1 MENRHLYFPRNTLS
15 VFACRCYTIATP
27 TKGAVDVPQIVG
39 LDKQTFRLPSEER
52 NKKMLISL
60 ILVGF
65 ILWLFFK
72 GVGLALR
79 MTWGLAKL
87 IGVVLMAVALPVAGV
102 CVFMGL
108 GVLLLLPVGLLLLAL
123 GLMRT

>member
-1 MENRHLYFPRNTLS
+1 
-15 VFACRCYTIATP
+15 
-27 TKGAVDVPQIVG
+27 
-39 LDKQTFRLPSEER
+39 
-52 NKKMLISL
+52 MLISL

-108 GVLLLLPVGLLLLAL
+108 GVFLLLPVGLLLLAL

>member
-1 MENRHLYFPRNTLS
+1 M
-15 VFACRCYTIATP
+15 
-27 TKGAVDVPQIVG
+27 PQIVG

-87 IGVVLMAVALPVAGV
+87 IGVVLMTVALPVAGV

>member
-1 MENRHLYFPRNTLS
+1 
-15 VFACRCYTIATP
+15 
-27 TKGAVDVPQIVG
+27 
-39 LDKQTFRLPSEER
+39 
-52 NKKMLISL
+52 MLISL

-72 GVGLALR
+72 GVGLALH

-87 IGVVLMAVALPVAGV
+87 IGVVLMTVALPVACV

-108 GVLLLLPVGLLLLAL
+108 GMLLLLPVGLLLLAL
-123 GLMRT
+123 GLMRA

>member
-1 MENRHLYFPRNTLS
+1 
-15 VFACRCYTIATP
+15 
-27 TKGAVDVPQIVG
+27 
-39 LDKQTFRLPSEER
+39 
-52 NKKMLISL
+52 MLISL

-72 GVGLALR
+72 SVGLALR

-87 IGVVLMAVALPVAGV
+87 IGVVLMTVALPVAGV

-108 GVLLLLPVGLLLLAL
+108 QKLCTERWLSEQKCGGNDD
-123 GLMRT
+123 G

>member
-1 MENRHLYFPRNTLS
+1 
-15 VFACRCYTIATP
+15 
-27 TKGAVDVPQIVG
+27 
-39 LDKQTFRLPSEER
+39 
-52 NKKMLISL
+52 MLISL

-87 IGVVLMAVALPVAGV
+87 IGVALMAVALPVAGV

-123 GLMRT
+123 GLMRA

>member
-1 MENRHLYFPRNTLS
+1 
-15 VFACRCYTIATP
+15 
-27 TKGAVDVPQIVG
+27 
-39 LDKQTFRLPSEER
+39 
-52 NKKMLISL
+52 MLISL

-123 GLMRT
+123 GLMRA

>member
-1 MENRHLYFPRNTLS
+1 
-15 VFACRCYTIATP
+15 
-27 TKGAVDVPQIVG
+27 
-39 LDKQTFRLPSEER
+39 
-52 NKKMLISL
+52 MLISL

-87 IGVVLMAVALPVAGV
+87 ISVVLMAVALPVAGV

-123 GLMRT
+123 GLMRA

>member
-1 MENRHLYFPRNTLS
+1 M
-15 VFACRCYTIATP
+15 
-27 TKGAVDVPQIVG
+27 PQIVG

>member
-1 MENRHLYFPRNTLS
+1 
-15 VFACRCYTIATP
+15 
-27 TKGAVDVPQIVG
+27 
-39 LDKQTFRLPSEER
+39 
-52 NKKMLISL
+52 MLISL

-123 GLMRT
+123 GMMRA

>member
-1 MENRHLYFPRNTLS
+1 
-15 VFACRCYTIATP
+15 
-27 TKGAVDVPQIVG
+27 
-39 LDKQTFRLPSEER
+39 
-52 NKKMLISL
+52 MLISL

-87 IGVVLMAVALPVAGV
+87 IGVVLMVVALPVAGV

-123 GLMRT
+123 GLMRA

>member
-1 MENRHLYFPRNTLS
+1 
-15 VFACRCYTIATP
+15 
-27 TKGAVDVPQIVG
+27 
-39 LDKQTFRLPSEER
+39 
-52 NKKMLISL
+52 MLISL

-65 ILWLFFK
+65 TLWLFFK

>member
-1 MENRHLYFPRNTLS
+1 
-15 VFACRCYTIATP
+15 
-27 TKGAVDVPQIVG
+27 
-39 LDKQTFRLPSEER
+39 
-52 NKKMLISL
+52 MLISL

-87 IGVVLMAVALPVAGV
+87 IGVVLMTVALPVAGV

-123 GLMRT
+123 DLMRA

>member
-1 MENRHLYFPRNTLS
+1 
-15 VFACRCYTIATP
+15 
-27 TKGAVDVPQIVG
+27 
-39 LDKQTFRLPSEER
+39 
-52 NKKMLISL
+52 MLISL

-87 IGVVLMAVALPVAGV
+87 IGVVLMTVALPVAGV
-102 CVFMGL
+102 CVFVGL
-108 GVLLLLPVGLLLLAL
+108 AVLLLLPVGLLLLAL
-123 GLMRT
+123 GLMRA

>member
-1 MENRHLYFPRNTLS
+1 
-15 VFACRCYTIATP
+15 
-27 TKGAVDVPQIVG
+27 
-39 LDKQTFRLPSEER
+39 
-52 NKKMLISL
+52 MLISL

-65 ILWLFFK
+65 ILWLFIK
-72 GVGLALR
+72 SVGLALR

>member
-1 MENRHLYFPRNTLS
+1 
-15 VFACRCYTIATP
+15 
-27 TKGAVDVPQIVG
+27 
-39 LDKQTFRLPSEER
+39 
-52 NKKMLISL
+52 MLISM

>member
-1 MENRHLYFPRNTLS
+1 
-15 VFACRCYTIATP
+15 
-27 TKGAVDVPQIVG
+27 
-39 LDKQTFRLPSEER
+39 
-52 NKKMLISL
+52 MLISL

-87 IGVVLMAVALPVAGV
+87 IGVVLMTVALPV
-102 CVFMGL
+102 VFMGL

>member
-1 MENRHLYFPRNTLS
+1 
-15 VFACRCYTIATP
+15 
-27 TKGAVDVPQIVG
+27 
-39 LDKQTFRLPSEER
+39 
-52 NKKMLISL
+52 MLISL

-65 ILWLFFK
+65 TLWLFFK

-87 IGVVLMAVALPVAGV
+87 ICVVLMTVALPIAGV

-108 GVLLLLPVGLLLLAL
+108 AILLLLPVGLLLLAL
-123 GLMRT
+123 GLMRA

>member
-1 MENRHLYFPRNTLS
+1 
-15 VFACRCYTIATP
+15 
-27 TKGAVDVPQIVG
+27 
-39 LDKQTFRLPSEER
+39 
-52 NKKMLISL
+52 MLISL

-123 GLMRT
+123 GMMRT

>member
-1 MENRHLYFPRNTLS
+1 
-15 VFACRCYTIATP
+15 
-27 TKGAVDVPQIVG
+27 
-39 LDKQTFRLPSEER
+39 
-52 NKKMLISL
+52 MLISL

-123 GLMRT
+123 DLMRA

>member
-1 MENRHLYFPRNTLS
+1 
-15 VFACRCYTIATP
+15 
-27 TKGAVDVPQIVG
+27 
-39 LDKQTFRLPSEER
+39 
-52 NKKMLISL
+52 MLLSL

>member
-1 MENRHLYFPRNTLS
+1 
-15 VFACRCYTIATP
+15 
-27 TKGAVDVPQIVG
+27 
-39 LDKQTFRLPSEER
+39 
-52 NKKMLISL
+52 MLISL

-79 MTWGLAKL
+79 MTWGLARL

-123 GLMRT
+123 GLMRA

>member
-1 MENRHLYFPRNTLS
+1 
-15 VFACRCYTIATP
+15 
-27 TKGAVDVPQIVG
+27 
-39 LDKQTFRLPSEER
+39 
-52 NKKMLISL
+52 MLISL

-65 ILWLFFK
+65 ILWLFIK
-72 GVGLALR
+72 SVGLALR

-108 GVLLLLPVGLLLLAL
+108 GMLLLLPVGLLLLAL
-123 GLMRT
+123 GLMRA

>member
-1 MENRHLYFPRNTLS
+1 
-15 VFACRCYTIATP
+15 
-27 TKGAVDVPQIVG
+27 
-39 LDKQTFRLPSEER
+39 
-52 NKKMLISL
+52 MLISL

-87 IGVVLMAVALPVAGV
+87 IGVVLMAVSLPVAGV

>member
-1 MENRHLYFPRNTLS
+1 
-15 VFACRCYTIATP
+15 
-27 TKGAVDVPQIVG
+27 
-39 LDKQTFRLPSEER
+39 
-52 NKKMLISL
+52 MLISL

-87 IGVVLMAVALPVAGV
+87 IGVVLMAVALPIAGV

-108 GVLLLLPVGLLLLAL
+108 GMLLLLPVGLLLLAL
-123 GLMRT
+123 GLMRA

>member
-1 MENRHLYFPRNTLS
+1 
-15 VFACRCYTIATP
+15 
-27 TKGAVDVPQIVG
+27 
-39 LDKQTFRLPSEER
+39 
-52 NKKMLISL
+52 MLISL
-60 ILVGF
+60 LLVGF

-123 GLMRT
+123 GLMRA

>member
-1 MENRHLYFPRNTLS
+1 
-15 VFACRCYTIATP
+15 
-27 TKGAVDVPQIVG
+27 
-39 LDKQTFRLPSEER
+39 
-52 NKKMLISL
+52 MLISL

-123 GLMRT
+123 GRMRT

>member
-1 MENRHLYFPRNTLS
+1 
-15 VFACRCYTIATP
+15 
-27 TKGAVDVPQIVG
+27 
-39 LDKQTFRLPSEER
+39 
-52 NKKMLISL
+52 MLISL

-65 ILWLFFK
+65 TLWLFFK

-87 IGVVLMAVALPVAGV
+87 IGVALMTVALPVACV

-108 GVLLLLPVGLLLLAL
+108 GMLLLLPVGLLLLAL
-123 GLMRT
+123 GMMRT

>member
-1 MENRHLYFPRNTLS
+1 
-15 VFACRCYTIATP
+15 
-27 TKGAVDVPQIVG
+27 
-39 LDKQTFRLPSEER
+39 
-52 NKKMLISL
+52 MLISL

-65 ILWLFFK
+65 ILWLFIK
-72 GVGLALR
+72 SVGLALR

-108 GVLLLLPVGLLLLAL
+108 GMLLLLPVGLLLLAL

>member
-1 MENRHLYFPRNTLS
+1 
-15 VFACRCYTIATP
+15 
-27 TKGAVDVPQIVG
+27 
-39 LDKQTFRLPSEER
+39 
-52 NKKMLISL
+52 MLISL

-87 IGVVLMAVALPVAGV
+87 IGVVLTDISNSFFADLEKYMEQAAREINPRPAVISLTNI
-102 CVFMGL
+102 L
-108 GVLLLLPVGLLLLAL
+108 
-123 GLMRT
+123 R